1 MPKARVGTSRGAPT
15 QLRVL
20 AGTRKERIN
29 HDEPVPEEGVPQCPS
44 DDPRV
49 LEVWNYTVRQ
59 LRAMRV
65 LTMADRDALHVYC
78 QAVVMHDE
86 AAETLR
92 DEGMFLNT
100 PKGPM
105 RNAATMVMKECA
117 QTIRQM
123 AHSFGMT
130 PQARSGIKVGD
141 QSPSE
146 GEGPRS
152 ASRLL
157 SG

>member
-1 MPKARVGTSRGAPT
+1 MPKARVGSARGRPT
-15 QLRVL
+15 ALKLL
-20 AGTRKERIN
+20 AGEKERIN
-29 HDEPVPEEGVPQCPS
+29 DDEPVPEDGIPQCPS

-49 LEVWNYTVRQ
+49 REVWDYTVRQ
-59 LRAMRV
+59 LKAMRV
-65 LTMADRDALHVYC
+65 ITMADRDCLHVYC

-86 AAETLR
+86 AARQLH

-130 PQARSGIKVGD
+130 PQARSAIKVGD
-141 QSPSE
+141 QRPGDAE
-146 GEGPRS
+146 VKT
-152 ASRLL
+152 AARLL
-157 SG
+157 S